1 MRQLRGINIGAFGCQ
16 MLAIIGN
23 YCCITNS
30 PLLRHIIAKIIYK
43 IILYISNLSV
53 FLPNA
58 AIAGMQ
64 YHKERATIA
73 GLQEHGG

>member
-1 MRQLRGINIGAFGCQ
+1 M
-16 MLAIIGN
+16 IGN
-23 YCCITNS
+23 FYWLTNS
-30 PLLRHIIAKIIYK
+30 PLLRRNIAKIIYK